1 MSAWRARTL
10 LLLALGST
18 LGAAAAA
25 DPQVR
30 AVRRGH
36 ELAISHKDAM
46 AANVIAML
54 ESCTVNSTE
63 HAVADKTWAQQLAGD
78 SFVHVRFPQPRELYV
93 KSADNQVRETRAI
106 DEILLPLPEGKWPP
120 HVYARA
126 AGETLSFSRY
136 SGVPLKDIV
145 MDGELR
151 LGAVPPYDFLMK
163 SPPQ

>member
-1 MSAWRARTL
+1 MSALRAWVL
-10 LLLALGST
+10 LSLAIGSS
-18 LGAAAAA
+18 LGAASAA

-30 AVRRGH
+30 AVRRGQ
-36 ELAISHKDAM
+36 EVAISHKDTM
-46 AANVIAML
+46 AANVVAML

-63 HAVADKTWAQQLAGD
+63 YAVAENTWTQQLAGD
-78 SFVHVRFPQPRELYV
+78 SLVHVLFSRPREVYV
-93 KSADNQVRETRAI
+93 KSTDNQLRETRAI
-106 DEILLPLPEGKWPP
+106 DEILLPLPEGKWPA

-126 AGETLSFSRY
+126 GKQTLSFSKY

-163 SPPQ
+163 SPQ